1 MTAVLDASALLAF
14 LQDESGSAVV
24 EQQLEAGAQCSVVN
38 WSEVVQKLRARGADW
53 GVAHAVLSSYGLRIV
68 DATGEDAVWAAQ
80 RWTPGEGLSIADR
93 FCLALGAR
101 TGGTVFTADAAWGSS
116 AEVRQIR

>member
-1 MTAVLDASALLAF
+1 M
-14 LQDESGSAVV
+14 
-24 EQQLEAGAQCSVVN
+24 
-38 WSEVVQKLRARGADW
+38 
-53 GVAHAVLSSYGLRIV
+53 LSSYGLRIV

-116 AEVRQIR
+116 VEVRQIR